1 MGPLHGLTVLDF
13 TRVLSGPYCTM
24 ALGDLGA
31 RVIKL
36 EHPGRGDDTRR
47 WGPPFLG
54 EESAYFLSV
63 NRNKESVAV
72 DFKQPGGLEI
82 VRKLLASAD
91 VVVEN
96 FRPGTLDAVG
106 LDAASV
112 RATHPKVVYCSIS
125 GYGQTGP
132 RREEPGYDAVM
143 QAEGGLMSITGAADG
158 PPYRLGVAIVDIVS
172 GMFAAQ
178 GILAALVARGT
189 TGQGQV
195 VDIGMLD
202 ASTALLTYQ
211 AGNFFATGA
220 APGRLGNRHPTIAP
234 YETLA
239 ASDGDVAL
247 AVGNDSLWQAF
258 CAAAQLPDLA
268 ADPRFATNALRL
280 EHYTSLKPR
289 LDAVFASRT
298 RAEWLAILK
307 DAGVPNGAV
316 RTVEEVFADPQ
327 TVAREMMVTVPHA
340 TLGPVR
346 VTGVPVKL
354 SDTPGSV
361 RTGPP
366 TLGQHTAAVLTELGY
381 DSVAIKALASCG
393 AVKVA

>member
-54 EESAYFLSV
+54 DESAYFLSV
-63 NRNKESVAV
+63 NRNKESVAI
-72 DFKQPGGLEI
+72 DFKKPGALE
-82 VRKLLASAD
+82 VVEKLLARAD

-96 FRPGTLDAVG
+96 FRPGTLDALK

-112 RATHPKVVYCSIS
+112 CARYPRLVYCSIS

-143 QAEGGLMSITGAADG
+143 QAEGGLMSITGPADG
-158 PPYRLGVAIVDIVS
+158 APYRLGVAIVDIVS

-178 GILAALVARGT
+178 GILAALVSRGI
-189 TGQGQV
+189 TGRGQV

-202 ASTALLTYQ
+202 AATALLTYQ
-211 AGNFFATGA
+211 AGNFFANGV

-234 YETLA
+234 YETFA
-239 ASDGDVAL
+239 TSDGDVAL

-258 CAAAQLPDLA
+258 CAAADLPGLG

-280 EHYTSLKPR
+280 AHYDELRATLVP
-289 LDAVFASRT
+289 VFASRP
-298 RAEWLAILK
+298 RAEWQAVLRE
-307 DAGVPNGAV
+307 AGVPNGAV
-316 RTVEEVFADPQ
+316 RGLDEVFADPQ
-327 TVAREMMVTVPHA
+327 TAAREMLVEVAHA
-340 TLGPVR
+340 TLGPVK

-354 SDTPGSV
+354 SATPGSV
-361 RTGPP
+361 RTAPP
-366 TLGQHTAAVLTELGY
+366 TLGQHTAAVLAELGY
-381 DSVAIKALASCG
+381 DQAGIEALVANG
-393 AVKVA
+393 AVRG